1 MRAWQP
7 RPMRLLSLRL
17 NSRRKLTTPIPCSR
31 LAPTDQIKPP
41 YLNMRRSRDP
51 HAPPPTR
58 LAPQNSAIPPP
69 FTQHAKASF
78 GPTAEPLRT
87 FAHPK
92 NLHTDD
98 DDAAISN
105 PEPAQAKPSSRAATP
120 NHPRAAQVDNA
131 NLTIVSTPPAACF
144 LGVSLEVRQM
154 IYGYLWTSAIDLY
167 IDSSLSHRQPNAVH
181 PLFLTSHQVR
191 MEALDGLRR
200 TRSLTFNF
208 HAVVHNIDFSKLTR
222 MLEDLSDAP
231 KAPSGAIREL
241 HVVLSL
247 QQRDL
252 KHAPTA
258 PKSFEG
264 FV

>member
-1 MRAWQP
+1 MSAWQL
-7 RPMRLLSLRL
+7 RPMRLRL
-17 NSRRKLTTPIPCSR
+17 LQINSRCKPTTPTPCSR
-31 LAPTDQIKPP
+31 LAPIHQPKPP

-69 FTQHAKASF
+69 FTQHAQASF

-98 DDAAISN
+98 DDAAVSN

-154 IYGYLWTSAIDLY
+154 IYGYLWTPAIDVY
-167 IDSSLSHRQPNAVH
+167 IDSSP
-181 PLFLTSHQVR
+181 
-191 MEALDGLRR
+191 
-200 TRSLTFNF
+200 
-208 HAVVHNIDFSKLTR
+208 
-222 MLEDLSDAP
+222 
-231 KAPSGAIREL
+231 
-241 HVVLSL
+241 SL
-247 QQRDL
+247 QVSSSNNDDG
-252 KHAPTA
+252 TA
-258 PKSFEG
+258 S
-264 FV
+264 